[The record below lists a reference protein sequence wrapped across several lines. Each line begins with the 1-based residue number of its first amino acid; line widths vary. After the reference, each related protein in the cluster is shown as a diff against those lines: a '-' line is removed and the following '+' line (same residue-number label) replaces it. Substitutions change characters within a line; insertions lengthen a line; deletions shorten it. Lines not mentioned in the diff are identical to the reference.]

1 MQLEQETADEI
12 KQIEKDFTSNKSK
25 VIEMLVEKVLEV
37 DLTIPSSV
45 KEKFVKK
52 K

>member
-1 MQLEQETADEI
+1 
-12 KQIEKDFTSNKSK
+12 
-25 VIEMLVEKVLEV
+25 MLVAKVLDV

-52 K
+52 R